1 MNIEGTRVEENV
13 ISHDGRIKLSTI
25 VNKRICETLY
35 EMRSY
40 YPDTI
45 LCEAT
50 VDAMI
55 DDLMTIWFVKSF
67 GNNKEDNIIAFGL
80 SDICDRVPIPDL
92 SAYSEE
98 IMSLNSYMIISNT
111 QRPICLPGPPIN
123 RIDEHDYIAYRSLQK
138 RRNNYE

>member
-45 LCEAT
+45 LCEET
-50 VDAMI
+50 VDTMI

-67 GNNKEDNIIAFGL
+67 GNNKEDNIIAFGYCIKTYIFSRLTFYHNCQVTMLL
-80 SDICDRVPIPDL
+80 SFSFSNFIFIF
-92 SAYSEE
+92 
-98 IMSLNSYMIISNT
+98 ISN
-111 QRPICLPGPPIN
+111 I
-123 RIDEHDYIAYRSLQK
+123 
-138 RRNNYE
+138 